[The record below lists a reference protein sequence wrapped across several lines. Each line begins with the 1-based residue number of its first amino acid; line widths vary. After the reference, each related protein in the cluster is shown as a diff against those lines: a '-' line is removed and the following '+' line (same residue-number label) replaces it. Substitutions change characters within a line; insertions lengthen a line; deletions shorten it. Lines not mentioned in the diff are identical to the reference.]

1 MKKILSIVAFL
12 LLGMTLFAQVPSQVT
27 ELTFQVG
34 YTVCVTKPGF
44 IPFVATIRD
53 TECIQNTTLTGNN
66 CFVATDVSA
75 GYDVTTAIPYGN
87 VTISSGNT
95 DIYGTNTVT
104 LKNNVTVQPGATL
117 KITMGNQ

>member
-1 MKKILSIVAFL
+1 
-12 LLGMTLFAQVPSQVT
+12 
-27 ELTFQVG
+27 
-34 YTVCVTKPGF
+34 
-44 IPFVATIRD
+44 
-53 TECIQNTTLTGNN
+53 LTGNN